1 MLFCITGNGKGKTT
15 SSIGMSVRMIGSGKR
30 VLFIQFM
37 KGTEY
42 SEIKAL
48 KRFPEAEVHTMG
60 RPGFI
65 KRNAE
70 EEDKK
75 AARAAWEL
83 FKEKLN
89 EDFGLYVL
97 DELNVAMFY
106 ELLPMDE
113 VIETLKAAE
122 EDHEIVVTG
131 RYAPQEIQDLAK
143 MVSEI
148 VEVKHHYQEGI
159 PAKKGIEF

>member
-15 SSIGMSVRMIGSGKR
+15 SSIGMAVRMIGSGKR
-30 VLFIQFM
+30 VLYIQFM

-75 AARAAWEL
+75 AAREAFEL
-83 FKEKLN
+83 FKSKLD
-89 EDFGLYVL
+89 EDFGLFVL
-97 DELNVAMFY
+97 DEMNVALFY
-106 ELLPMDE
+106 ELLPIDE
-113 VIETLKAAE
+113 VVEVLKNASETR
-122 EDHEIVVTG
+122 DIVVTG
-131 RYAPQEIQDLAK
+131 RYAPEKIQEIAK

-148 VEVKHHYQEGI
+148 REVKHHYQEGI

>member
-1 MLFCITGNGKGKTT
+1 
-15 SSIGMSVRMIGSGKR
+15 
-30 VLFIQFM
+30 
-37 KGTEY
+37 
-42 SEIKAL
+42 
-48 KRFPEAEVHTMG
+48 MG

-113 VIETLKAAE
+113 VIETLKAAA

>member
-15 SSIGMSVRMIGSGKR
+15 SAIGMAVRMIGYGKK

-37 KGTEY
+37 KGQEY
-42 SEIKAL
+42 SEISAL
-48 KRFPEAEVHTMG
+48 KRFPEAEIHVMG

-75 AARAAWEL
+75 AAREAFDL
-83 FKEKLN
+83 FISKLD
-89 EDFGLYVL
+89 EDFGLFIL

-113 VIETLKAAE
+113 VVSVLKEASLTR
-122 EDHEIVVTG
+122 DIVVTG
-131 RYAPQEIQDLAK
+131 RYAPQEIQDVAK

-148 VEVKHHYQEGI
+148 KEVKHHYQEGI

>member
-15 SSIGMSVRMIGSGKR
+15 SAIGMSVRMIGSGKK
-30 VLFIQFM
+30 VLFVQFM

-70 EEDKK
+70 EEDIK
-75 AARAAWEL
+75 AARKAWEL

-113 VIETLKAAE
+113 VIDTLKKAS
-122 EDHEIVVTG
+122 EDHDIVVTG
-131 RYAPQEIQDLAK
+131 RYAPSEIQDVAK